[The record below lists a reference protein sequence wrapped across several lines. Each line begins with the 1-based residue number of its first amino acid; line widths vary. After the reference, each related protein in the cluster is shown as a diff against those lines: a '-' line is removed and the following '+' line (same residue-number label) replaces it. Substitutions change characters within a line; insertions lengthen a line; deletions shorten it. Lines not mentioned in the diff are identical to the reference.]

1 MRLFVAVDV
10 DRGTREAARALRDG
24 VRRDRPAV
32 DRVLRWVDPGN
43 LHLTLQF
50 LGEQEDAVAIAEH
63 LSSLS
68 EVPSFDLGWGTPA
81 WLPPRGRPRV
91 FYVSL
96 SQGAADLSRL
106 AEAASRHLSALGLR
120 PEDRPFTPHLTLA
133 RVRDDFRREARA
145 LAREPAAAPAHALAS
160 GVDRVLLI
168 ESRLSPGGP
177 DYQVRS
183 RIDLGAGDGR

>member
-1 MRLFVAVDV
+1 MLPVVEGLEPLRGLKAAVD
-10 DRGTREAARALRDG
+10 AR
-24 VRRDRPAV
+24 
-32 DRVLRWVDPGN
+32 
-43 LHLTLQF
+43 
-50 LGEQEDAVAIAEH
+50 
-63 LSSLS
+63 
-68 EVPSFDLGWGTPA
+68 
-81 WLPPRGRPRV
+81 LPPGV
-91 FYVSL
+91 
-96 SQGAADLSRL
+96 
-106 AEAASRHLSALGLR
+106 
-120 PEDRPFTPHLTLA
+120 PEEEPRPFTPHLTLA

>member
-32 DRVLRWVDPGN
+32 DPVLRWVDPGN

-133 RVRDDFRREARA
+133 RVRDGADPGVVRH
-145 LAREPAAAPAHALAS
+145 LGTLVEPVPFAPGLRVR
-160 GVDRVLLI
+160 VDAVVLY
-168 ESRLSPGGP
+168 ESRLSPSGP
-177 DYQVRS
+177 AYHALRRVGLR
-183 RIDLGAGDGR
+183 